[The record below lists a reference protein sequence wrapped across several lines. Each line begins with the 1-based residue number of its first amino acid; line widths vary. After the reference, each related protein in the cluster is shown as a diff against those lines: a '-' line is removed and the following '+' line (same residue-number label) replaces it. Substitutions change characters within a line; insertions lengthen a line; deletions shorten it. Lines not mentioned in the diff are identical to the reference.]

1 MDEINICHVREIDL
15 PEDFRLKLHLAS
27 INYETIYQ
35 LAGIMLNETLIK
47 RVKIHWE
54 SGKTT
59 TITATDPKRPWRLN
73 LYSGNPAAIS
83 PVVEFTAI
91 QLPTP
96 GPDYGASQ
104 KIEDLEREIQA
115 MGAELCKVRSDL
127 ANALFLAKVYR
138 GENKIFKE
146 ELQRFEIPMEIR
158 NYRSDLPSTFRV
170 NVNPLNPLF
179 FDRESALR
187 WVNAHRGIINA

>member
-170 NVNPLNPLF
+170 NVNQLNPLF